1 MTDLQEKVRDDITT
15 KGPHRYAKSS
25 CTSAETN
32 AEPSH
37 EIACSP
43 RSSEERLSVKGGI
56 KGGID
61 SEETLHGALE
71 KSKR

>member
-15 KGPHRYAKSS
+15 KGPHGYAKSS
-25 CTSAETN
+25 CTSAETY

-43 RSSEERLSVKGGI
+43 RSSERQSVKGGN
-56 KGGID
+56 D
-61 SEETLHGALE
+61 SEETLYDALE